1 MSNLHNSLKRDNVV
15 MCPKCKGSMYINQD
29 KDLQCIIC
37 AKILVTEIQFS
48 YDSRAGKIRDNKKKK
63 SWSHMDE
70 DNRVGTGRVWDSGA
84 SDNNTKVVRQKS
96 LGTGRRTLSK
106 RGRH

>member
-1 MSNLHNSLKRDNVV
+1 
-15 MCPKCKGSMYINQD
+15 MYVNQD

-37 AKILVTEIQFS
+37 AKILVTEIQFE

-63 SWSHMDE
+63 FGGYLDE
-70 DNRVGTGRVWDSGA
+70 DSGMVGSGVRG
-84 SDNNTKVVRQKS
+84 SNTQNNHTKMVRQKS

-106 RGRH
+106 RRRN

>member
-1 MSNLHNSLKRDNVV
+1 
-15 MCPKCKGSMYINQD
+15 MYINED

-37 AKILVTEIQFS
+37 AKILVTEVQFE

-70 DNRVGTGRVWDSGA
+70 DSRVAGAGIRSSGS
-84 SDNNTKVVRQKS
+84 SDNTSKVVRQKS
-96 LGTGRRTLSK
+96 FGTGRRTLSK
-106 RGRH
+106 RRGY